1 MPFIATLK
9 DFDETAGD
17 LDLPPLSSDFAPR
30 DGDPI
35 PESDAS
41 NPKEAAGALKTPF
54 RHMPVGVLYEDAAV
68 FALGAQKYGDF
79 NWRDT
84 DVRGSVYY
92 EAALRHLFAWF
103 EGETDD
109 PESGISHLA
118 HVRANCAILM
128 DACDHGSL
136 LDDRPGDWRD

>member
-68 FALGAQKYGDF
+68 FALGAQKYG
-79 NWRDT
+79 T
-84 DVRGSVYY
+84 STGATPMSG
-92 EAALRHLFAWF
+92 ALCTTR
-103 EGETDD
+103 
-109 PESGISHLA
+109 PRSGICSPGS
-118 HVRANCAILM
+118 RA
-128 DACDHGSL
+128 
-136 LDDRPGDWRD
+136 RPTTPSPVSRIWRTCGRTARS